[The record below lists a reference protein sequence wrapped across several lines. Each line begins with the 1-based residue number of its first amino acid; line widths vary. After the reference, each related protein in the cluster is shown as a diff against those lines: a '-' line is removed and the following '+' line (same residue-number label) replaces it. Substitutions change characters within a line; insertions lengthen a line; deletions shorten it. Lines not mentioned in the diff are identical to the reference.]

1 LWSHYGR
8 HRRLGPG
15 RSAADGA
22 GQCSPET
29 SEGYIMTSLIPR
41 LLVCVLAALALAI
54 PGFVQDPSALLRVPA
69 REVPVPATVSP
80 ELQKVVAVPIPPA
93 MKAPSTADGW
103 KKLQR
108 ESDAIPQKVAA
119 EVAKRL
125 GATVTAAEVGGVK
138 CYRVTPKVVA
148 GGKEKFLI
156 VHVHRGAYVF
166 NGGLAATTE
175 AVLLADA
182 CKTAVL
188 SIDYRMP
195 PDHPFPAATD
205 DVLAVWKA
213 VLNDHDPGTVVMG
226 GTSAGAALT
235 MTTMLRCKA
244 DKVAMPAALF
254 LGTPLADLTKTGD
267 SVFLNAEVDHAVGR
281 YEGRI
286 EAGAKLYAGGR
297 KLNDPL
303 ISPVYGDFS
312 GWPPALLVAGTRDLM
327 LSATI
332 RTHRKLRAAGVTAE
346 LHVFEGMSHADYAAA
361 FQTPESGEVLREVA
375 TFFDR
380 HLKR

>member
-1 LWSHYGR
+1 
-8 HRRLGPG
+8 
-15 RSAADGA
+15 
-22 GQCSPET
+22 
-29 SEGYIMTSLIPR
+29 MTSLVTR
-41 LLVCVLAALALAI
+41 QLVCVLAALALAI
-54 PGFVQDPSALLRVPA
+54 SAFAQDPSALRRVPA

-80 ELQKVVAVPIPPA
+80 ELQKVIAVPIAPVPK
-93 MKAPSTADGW
+93 MPSTADGW

-108 ESDAIPQKVAA
+108 EADANPEKVAT
-119 EVAKRL
+119 EVANRL
-125 GATVTAAEVGGVK
+125 GVKVKAVEVGGVK
-138 CYRVTPKVVA
+138 CYRVTPKEVA
-148 GGKEKFLI
+148 AGKEKFLL

-175 AVLLADA
+175 AVLLADT
-182 CKTAVL
+182 CKMAVL

-195 PDHPFPAATD
+195 PDHPFPAAPD

-213 VLNDHDPGTVVMG
+213 VLEDHDPTTVVMG
-226 GTSAGAALT
+226 GTSAGAALA

-244 DKVAMPAALF
+244 GKVAMPAALF

-267 SVFLNAEVDHAVGR
+267 SVFLNAEVDHAIGR

-286 EAGAKLYAGGR
+286 EACAKLYAGGR
-297 KLNDPL
+297 DLNDPL

-312 GWPPALLVAGTRDLM
+312 GWPPAVLLTGTRDLF

-346 LHVFEGMSHADYAAA
+346 LHVFEGMAHADYVSA
-361 FQTPESGEVLREVA
+361 FQVPESREALAEVA
-375 TFFDR
+375 SFFDR

>member
-1 LWSHYGR
+1 
-8 HRRLGPG
+8 
-15 RSAADGA
+15 
-22 GQCSPET
+22 
-29 SEGYIMTSLIPR
+29 MTSLVPR
-41 LLVCVLAALALAI
+41 PLGCVLAALTIAVPA
-54 PGFVQDPSALLRVPA
+54 FAQDPPAPRRVPA
-69 REVPVPATVSP
+69 RAVPVPATVSP
-80 ELQKVVAVPIPPA
+80 ELQRVIADPIPPV
-93 MKAPSTADGW
+93 MKVPPTADGW

-108 ESDAIPQKVAA
+108 EADANPAKVAA
-119 EVAKRL
+119 EVANRL
-125 GATVTAAEVGGVK
+125 GATVKAVEVGGVT
-138 CYRVTPKVVA
+138 CYRVTPKEVA
-148 GGKEKFLI
+148 GGKEKALI
-156 VHVHRGAYVF
+156 VHAHRGAYVF

-213 VLNDHDPGTVVMG
+213 VVKDHDPGAVAMG

-286 EAGAKLYAGGR
+286 KECARLYAGGR
-297 KLNDPL
+297 DLNDPL

-312 GWPPALLVAGTRDLM
+312 AWPPALLVAGTRDLM
-327 LSATI
+327 LSATV

-346 LHVFEGMSHADYAAA
+346 LHVFEGMSHADYVAA
-361 FQTPESGEVLREVA
+361 FQTPESREALREVA